1 MNKFRLFALKKLPL
15 RQRVKAASKKGKLRA
30 TFSSSPAKMPQQ
42 IRRVARRV
50 GVVLG
55 FRPKQADE
63 TLIVITA
70 QPKSSVKKPG
80 NAKKKVRFEVQSEPS
95 SKKIKRILRKA
106 CQYVTLGA
114 MVSAPGILVHP
125 TEPNLATSH
134 RSSWSS
140 WTEPVNWSNSG
151 HLFI

>member
-15 RQRVKAASKKGKLRA
+15 RQRAKAASKKGKLRA

-70 QPKSSVKKPG
+70 QPKSSVKKAG
-80 NAKKKVRFEVQSEPS
+80 NAKKKVRFELQSEVRD
-95 SKKIKRILRKA
+95 SKKAK
-106 CQYVTLGA
+106 
-114 MVSAPGILVHP
+114 LVY
-125 TEPNLATSH
+125 TIDADN
-134 RSSWSS
+134 
-140 WTEPVNWSNSG
+140 
-151 HLFI
+151 